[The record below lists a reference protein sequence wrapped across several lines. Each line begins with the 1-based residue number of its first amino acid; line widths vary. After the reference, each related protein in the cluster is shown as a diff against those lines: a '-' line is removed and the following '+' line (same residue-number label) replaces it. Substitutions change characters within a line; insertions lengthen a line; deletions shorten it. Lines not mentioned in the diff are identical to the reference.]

1 MSAQMHGKCKTV
13 TYKLF
18 SNEINYLKALS
29 CHNVSYCRHL
39 IRHLLIYILSFF
51 LDIICCYSFSLDLSF
66 KLLYNL
72 HIFRFVWL
80 PLLKFLVIASSPSS
94 CLASQP
100 LLPPLLECNVYKN
113 RDLDIFVH
121 LWMVNSWY
129 VVCNTYFLN
138 EWMTIRL
145 VLFSSRFLTMLQS
158 KWDIV

>member
-1 MSAQMHGKCKTV
+1 MFLDCISQMTPDCDFDV
-13 TYKLF
+13 L
-18 SNEINYLKALS
+18 
-29 CHNVSYCRHL
+29 VSTF
-39 IRHLLIYILSFF
+39 YILSFF
-51 LDIICCYSFSLDLSF
+51 LHIICCSSFSSGLSF

-80 PLLKFLVIASSPSS
+80 PLLKFLVIASSPSF

-100 LLPPLLECNVYKN
+100 LLLECNVYKN

-158 KWDIV
+158 KWDIVEQSFKGICENCLFLYLIDKHEA